1 MDEKRYFE
9 LFGKALYHI
18 DAIYAEF
25 AKESGIPPT
34 LIWILYALNDGRTH
48 TQKDICYDWSLPKS
62 TVNTLIMDL
71 KRKGYVDLIKVKGM
85 RRDMEIVL
93 TKKGQ
98 DFADIVLTDI
108 YKKEN
113 EVFTKLDFN
122 TEVFIDNL
130 LKMEKY
136 LEE

>member
-25 AKESGIPPT
+25 AKKSGIPPT

-93 TKKGQ
+93 TKNGQ